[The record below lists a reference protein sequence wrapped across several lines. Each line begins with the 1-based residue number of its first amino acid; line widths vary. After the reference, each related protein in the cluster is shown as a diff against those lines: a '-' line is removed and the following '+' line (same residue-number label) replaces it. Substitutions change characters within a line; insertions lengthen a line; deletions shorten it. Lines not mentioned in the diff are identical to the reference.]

1 IDNTRL
7 GGRTIRAADMNNSNR
22 VDLVYSHY
30 FFGDDLMIG
39 VNTPSGFYTTKIDDI
54 SCEEFELCDFNQDG
68 FMDILVVDFNTDTLY
83 FYQNL
88 GNLQF
93 SRQAI
98 AHFDDL
104 YNISPADFD
113 GDGDLD
119 IIFTTGKNAITN
131 SLEYEFGIFSNDG
144 LGNLNTEVWVQNLS
158 IIKANEVFDYDN
170 DGDYDVVVGFDYQD
184 KIVLYKN
191 NEINCPLMVTAEV
204 LGDLSICEG
213 DTILINAISLDQNIN
228 YQWYK
233 NSTLLITDTL
243 PYLLVSE
250 SGIYSV
256 KISDTTCSKMSNPVL
271 INVIPDFFSI
281 ENHAICNGETY
292 LWHGTNYT
300 TTGTYTATYST
311 AQGCDSVYTLNL
323 TVNPEYT
330 FIENHAICNGETYLW
345 HGTNYTA
352 TGTYTATYST
362 AQGCDSVYTLNLT
375 VNPEYTFIENH
386 AICNGETYLWHGTN
400 YTATGTYTATY
411 STAQGCDSVYTLNLT
426 VNTEYTFTENHAIC
440 NGETYLWHGTTYDT
454 SGTYTA
460 TYST

>member
-1 IDNTRL
+1 MGSQTFTQNILAESFDSPRYFDMGDLTGDGLNDFVAVSNGNNIVAWFENLGNNVFSQHNLHTNYTAPYQILIEDLNGDGHLDIICGSNGLNRIDWWENDGNGNFIQQTITTNHRMVRNFVVKDFNLDGHLDVAVQGYSTSTTTGNKGVYIYYNNGSQSFSSQLIDNTRL
-7 GGRTIRAADMNNSNR
+7 GGRTIRAADMNNNNR

-30 FFGDDLMIG
+30 VFGDDLMIG

-119 IIFTTGKNAITN
+119 IIFTTGKNAFTN
-131 SLEYEFGIFSNDG
+131 SLEYEFGIFRNDG

-170 DGDYDVVVGFDYQD
+170 DGDYDVVIGFDYED

-191 NEINCPLMVTAEV
+191 NEIDCPLMVTAVV
-204 LGDLSICEG
+204 LGDPTLCEG
-213 DTILINAISLDQNIN
+213 DTIQINAISLDQNIN

-233 NSTLLITDTL
+233 NSILLTTDTL

-271 INVIPDFFSI
+271 NK
-281 ENHAICNGETY
+281 
-292 LWHGTNYT
+292 
-300 TTGTYTATYST
+300 
-311 AQGCDSVYTLNL
+311 CD
-323 TVNPEYT
+323 P
-330 FIENHAICNGETYLW
+330 
-345 HGTNYTA
+345 
-352 TGTYTATYST
+352 
-362 AQGCDSVYTLNLT
+362 
-375 VNPEYTFIENH
+375 
-386 AICNGETYLWHGTN
+386 
-400 YTATGTYTATY
+400 
-411 STAQGCDSVYTLNLT
+411 
-426 VNTEYTFTENHAIC
+426 
-440 NGETYLWHGTTYDT
+440 
-454 SGTYTA
+454 
-460 TYST
+460 